1 MICIHSKNRKIVLRS
16 KKLIGLH
23 FRMRYK
29 KTKKNSDFDLRNN
42 KETKCE
48 SVLPNQNSRPSS
60 LLRNWKLHTSWIR
73 RKFQERNF
81 FSSLTSRTSTP
92 SLYLKLDDDGKLWI
106 VGGCWIMRAPN
117 SVWSEEKNSV
127 CENWSNW
134 KKIWQ
139 SVGNMG
145 SIFWTKYH

>member
-1 MICIHSKNRKIVLRS
+1 MGFIS
-16 KKLIGLH
+16 GWG
-23 FRMRYK
+23 
-29 KTKKNSDFDLRNN
+29 TKKNKKSDFDLRNN

-92 SLYLKLDDDGKLWI
+92 SLYLKLDDDLKLWI
-106 VGGCWIMRAPN
+106 VGGCWIMRAPD
-117 SVWSEEKNSV
+117 SVWSEEKNTMGNLFLYV
-127 CENWSNW
+127 KIYLIEKRYENQLE
-134 KKIWQ
+134 IWALSFGQ
-139 SVGNMG
+139 NKVDHLL
-145 SIFWTKYH
+145 F

>member
-1 MICIHSKNRKIVLRS
+1 MGFIS
-16 KKLIGLH
+16 GWG
-23 FRMRYK
+23 
-29 KTKKNSDFDLRNN
+29 TKKNKKSDFNLRNN

-106 VGGCWIMRAPN
+106 VGGCWIMLAPD
-117 SVWSEEKNSV
+117 SVWSEEKNTMGNLFLYV
-127 CENWSNW
+127 KIYLIEKRYENQLE
-134 KKIWQ
+134 IWALSFGQ
-139 SVGNMG
+139 NKVDHLL
-145 SIFWTKYH
+145 F

>member
-1 MICIHSKNRKIVLRS
+1 MSFQPMPMYGPTLCV
-16 KKLIGLH
+16 
-23 FRMRYK
+23 Y
-29 KTKKNSDFDLRNN
+29 
-42 KETKCE
+42 
-48 SVLPNQNSRPSS
+48 VPNQNPRPSSS

-117 SVWSEEKNSV
+117 SVWSEEKNTFAV
-127 CENWSNW
+127 ITWFCYVLIILLDH
-134 KKIWQ
+134 KKVRFSHLFQMCSKLWWNLDDSQIWLLR
-139 SVGNMG
+139 
-145 SIFWTKYH
+145 